1 MIHDK
6 DKYESNKLDNNIDN
20 NIDDDFAELD
30 TTWISKFEE
39 DEKDYNNYYSED
51 LSFIRVNYIY
61 INKSNEIINISEE
74 KCIFKTPGILS
85 KEELIGLI
93 KRNTIHNTIKYS
105 LLSLLKFNI
114 NFEPIHL
121 KTFIRSPD
129 IHIGN
134 QYLQSLTNIDTIIFE
149 KAITLFHDIN
159 NLYIIFIDKSDIA
172 QTNLSRNNHL
182 TRKIYINSSR
192 KLTKRNHYSEST

>member
-1 MIHDK
+1 MIHEKDK
-6 DKYESNKLDNNIDN
+6 DKYESNKLDN

-39 DEKDYNNYYSED
+39 EEKDYNNYYSED

-74 KCIFKTPGILS
+74 KCIFKIPGILS

-105 LLSLLKFNI
+105 LLSILKFNI
-114 NFEPIHL
+114 NFDPIHL

-134 QYLQSLTNIDTIIFE
+134 KYIQSLTNIDTIIFE

-172 QTNLSRNNHL
+172 QSNLLRNHNF
-182 TRKIYINSSR
+182 TKRIYINSSR
-192 KLTKRNHYSEST
+192 KQTKRNHYSEST

>member
-1 MIHDK
+1 MIYDK
-6 DKYESNKLDNNIDN
+6 DKDDSNKLDDNIDY
-20 NIDDDFAELD
+20 DFSELD

-74 KCIFKTPGILS
+74 KCIFKTPGVLS
-85 KEELIGLI
+85 KSELIGII

-105 LLSLLKFNI
+105 LLSILKFNI
-114 NFEPIHL
+114 NFEPVNL
-121 KTFIRSPD
+121 KTFIRSQD
-129 IHIGN
+129 VHIGN

-159 NLYIIFIDKSDIA
+159 NLYIIFIDKSDVA
-172 QTNLSRNNHL
+172 QSNLLRNHNF
-182 TRKIYINSSR
+182 TKKIYINSSR